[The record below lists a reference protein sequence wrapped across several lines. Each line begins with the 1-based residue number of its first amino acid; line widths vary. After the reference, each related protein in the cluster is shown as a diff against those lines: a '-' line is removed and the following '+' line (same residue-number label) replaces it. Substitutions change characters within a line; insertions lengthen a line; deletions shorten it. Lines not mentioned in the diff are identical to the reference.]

1 MFCSQSCYCFPI
13 ILDSVNEFVSAKTDP
28 MIPVYEFL
36 TWFSHARPAEPWP
49 MVPLISVSLSLSI
62 FFWLTLLL
70 AEAKG
75 DMDLAASRGGSG
87 TKLFWIHG
95 QAGILK
101 FLIARFKFCYTGKR
115 QWFDGDTMN
124 HWEQASSPSI
134 EVAPQTNTIGGLAIW
149 CYVPAP
155 TCKTTLLLNTIA
167 FIMKEKPFKR
177 F

>member
-49 MVPLISVSLSLSI
+49 MVPLISVSLSLY

-87 TKLFWIHG
+87 TSFIPTKLFWIHG
-95 QAGILK
+95 QAGILN
-101 FLIARFKFCYTGKR
+101 FFNCSFQILS
-115 QWFDGDTMN
+115 
-124 HWEQASSPSI
+124 HWETTMIWWRYDESLRTSKQSVNWSSTANQYNRGSS
-134 EVAPQTNTIGGLAIW
+134 NLMLRS
-149 CYVPAP
+149 CS
-155 TCKTTLLLNTIA
+155 N
-167 FIMKEKPFKR
+167 M
-177 F
+177 

>member
-49 MVPLISVSLSLSI
+49 MVPLISVCVSLSLSL
-62 FFWLTLLL
+62 FL
-70 AEAKG
+70 A
-75 DMDLAASRGGSG
+75 DFAACRSKRRHGSCSFSR
-87 TKLFWIHG
+87 WIRYF
-95 QAGILK
+95 IYPYKTVL
-101 FLIARFKFCYTGKR
+101 KR

-134 EVAPQTNTIGGLAIW
+134 GVAPQTNTIGGLAIW

-155 TCKTTLLLNTIA
+155 TCKTTLLLNTVA